1 MSWFIVNI
9 ASALLALISLSV
21 FIINTRKL
29 TKTIHM
35 GRELAKQVQTGTA
48 YLDRAL
54 LILRE
59 EHQEFRD
66 ENRKMDARIIEST
79 RIRRNI
85 DRSVA
90 HMENIRNQLQSDLD
104 HFRAT
109 LTAKTY
115 GPTTMGSGTQRTHR
129 QSPIVPKNFPVF
141 VQRKMH

>member
-9 ASALLALISLSV
+9 ASALLALVSLGV
-21 FIINTRKL
+21 FIITTRKL
-29 TKTIHM
+29 TTTIHM

-48 YLDRAL
+48 CLDRAIS
-54 LILRE
+54 ILRE

-90 HMENIRNQLQSDLD
+90 HMENVRNQLQSDFD

-109 LTAKTY
+109 LTAKTHR
-115 GPTTMGSGTQRTHR
+115 PTMGSSKPHTH
-129 QSPIVPKNFPVF
+129 QQPPIVPKNFPVF
-141 VQRKMH
+141 VQRKIH

>member
-9 ASALLALISLSV
+9 ASALLALISLSI
-21 FIINTRKL
+21 FIITTRKL
-29 TKTIHM
+29 TTTIHM
-35 GRELAKQVQTGTA
+35 GRELAKQVQTGTVC
-48 YLDRAL
+48 LDRAL
-54 LILRE
+54 SILRE

-104 HFRAT
+104 HFRTT
-109 LTAKTY
+109 LTAKAPR
-115 GPTTMGSGTQRTHR
+115 PTMKSSAQHMHR
-129 QSPIVPKNFPVF
+129 QPPIVPKNFPVF
-141 VQRKMH
+141 VQRKIH

>member
-9 ASALLALISLSV
+9 ASALLALISLGV
-21 FIINTRKL
+21 FIITTRKL
-29 TKTIHM
+29 TTTIHM
-35 GRELAKQVQTGTA
+35 GRELAKQVQTGTSC
-48 YLDRAL
+48 LDRAIS
-54 LILRE
+54 ILRE

-90 HMENIRNQLQSDLD
+90 HMENVRNQLQSDLD

-109 LTAKTY
+109 LTTKAH
-115 GPTTMGSGTQRTHR
+115 GPTMESSTQRTH
-129 QSPIVPKNFPVF
+129 QQPPIVPKNLPVF